1 MNFKEVDRVMK
12 EILELHKSFDYLNST
27 AKLIVK
33 EYLSKKY
40 DELENALSEAKTN
53 LTREVEILEEEL
65 NKKN

>member
-33 EYLSKKY
+33 EYLAKKY

-53 LTREVEILEEEL
+53 LTREVETLEEEL